1 MHFFFYKREGGSKGG
16 EVEEGGRG
24 ERVGCSFCSTQKV
37 HCAVKLY
44 IHIRNVKPSASA
56 SWILVTV
63 NKITLPTI
71 LSPFFSFHSKKKR
84 ERERDRERHRE
95 REREKERERGR
106 EGERESESEREK
118 ESEKKKREKER
129 KKEMEREIW
138 RQAYSTIQ

>member
-95 REREKERERGR
+95 REGERERKPSILFLHKSLIPHDGFFCFFSVSPVFSSNR
-106 EGERESESEREK
+106 VV
-118 ESEKKKREKER
+118 
-129 KKEMEREIW
+129 
-138 RQAYSTIQ
+138 